1 MDWCARLSRCTTN
14 DVEKTGSKSNGL
26 RVVAL
31 SAISAFAA
39 PLVFVSLIVL
49 RKAERRVNAQ
59 YRQQT
64 RRLRHEISRWT

>member
-1 MDWCARLSRCTTN
+1 MDWCARLSRCTTRG
-14 DVEKTGSKSNGL
+14 VEKKGTKSNGL

-49 RKAERRVNAQ
+49 RKAERQAKSRFGFWNKRFQ
-59 YRQQT
+59 
-64 RRLRHEISRWT
+64 HEISRWT